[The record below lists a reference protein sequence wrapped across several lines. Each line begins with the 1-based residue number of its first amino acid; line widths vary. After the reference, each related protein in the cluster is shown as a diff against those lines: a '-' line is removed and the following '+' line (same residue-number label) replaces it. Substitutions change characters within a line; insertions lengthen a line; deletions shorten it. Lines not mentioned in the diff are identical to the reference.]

1 MVPGFDVESLNKLGK
16 LIAGLERYNLEGS
29 APETFDAVDLLEEGE
44 QAFFQVKSLTNFWSQ
59 NKEMDFAH
67 HVVDIVMGAHH
78 QRHADLSFLL
88 LGTEAK
94 LAVYISL
101 GTEKTTRSILEGVFP
116 GIVLEPVAT
125 QDLAA
130 LLRFP
135 FKSQGILT
143 GIPSRKAF
151 DPDRPSAQSESG
163 AQNVTHAVNGA
174 KDQSQLERVIRGMHS
189 ANWAYMVQAHPRP
202 RQKVVEERMRTV
214 DLLTQITTRSHVQ
227 WSSTKQENQQFTSID
242 SGAQIKSFSGDMIN
256 YRAQYLKKLLERE
269 LERLDQAAAAGQWI
283 VHSYFGASTA
293 DDAQR
298 LASLLLGTLAGTDSR
313 PEPLRAF
320 TCEKYGASLEEYY
333 TFLSSQEV
341 ATLIQ
346 LPREE
351 VPGYAIHDYV
361 KFDVDFDAP
370 ESGNL
375 PLGKIQ
381 HNGHDSQETFDISL
395 DALTKHAVVI
405 GVTGSGK
412 TTTVMNLL
420 DQAVE
425 AGKPFL
431 VIEPAKTEYRALR
444 SALGDR
450 ADLRIYTL
458 GNEMVAPFRLNPF
471 EFEVTDEPG
480 SGALMTHIDF
490 LKAVFTAAFP
500 MYAPLP
506 QVLETAIYEIYED
519 KGWDVTSG
527 TNRRLTRWT
536 ERQKYPIFP
545 TLADLDR
552 KAQVVAD
559 RLQYNPEADA
569 HIKASLKAR
578 IGSLRIGAKGLM
590 LDCARGIP
598 MAELLARPTI
608 LELEHIGN
616 DDEKTFIMGL
626 LLSRLYEYRRLQ
638 TDSVNG
644 GNKLTGQGLRHLIVF
659 EEAHRLLQ
667 NTGPVMPSNPDSANP
682 RAQAV
687 EVFTNMLSEIRAYG
701 QGVLVAE
708 QIPSKLAPDVLKNTN
723 LKIAH
728 RLIAQDDRKSLGQ
741 TMNLTPAQQMHLGV
755 LTPGQAVVY
764 AEGADHSYLVRMEN
778 YKRNLQP
785 LSDSDLKRISRK
797 YASVKPFQ
805 AIVDYDAYQIPLT
818 LMGGPNPTLYQAA
831 TRLLDM
837 EQTQWLWAN
846 LLLRLVAN
854 PESLLRVL
862 LRFIESIETEMT
874 YLSTEQQDELLR
886 MVIVQGCAQAIQARG
901 AKFGWSYP
909 VTEELR
915 LTLTY
920 GLVIMSNGYQTLSV
934 EGAPTSEEQLQQ
946 IQAELE
952 KGGEYLDQ
960 FIAKYTQLSQR
971 RHGPFN
977 GCAICQARCLY
988 RSDVSTLLTPR
999 DIQRLHG
1006 ELLDE
1011 AHTTVEERNV
1021 GVMQAATSLA
1031 QSWLASEEV
1040 NDALVGV
1047 GYCMVLHAIANADM
1061 SEYERV
1067 IVSDGLQAY
1076 FAPQD
1081 QDVEEE

>member
-16 LIAGLERYNLEGS
+16 LIAGLERYNLEGA
-29 APETFDAVDLLEEGE
+29 APETFDAIDLLEEGE
-44 QAFFQVKSLTNFWSQ
+44 QAFFKIKGLTDFWSQ

-67 HVVDIVMGAHH
+67 HVVDIVIGAHH
-78 QRHADLSFLL
+78 QRHADLTFLL
-88 LGTEAK
+88 LGTGTK

-125 QDLAA
+125 QDLVA

-135 FKSQGILT
+135 FKAQGLLT

-151 DPDRPSAQSESG
+151 DPNRPSVQSEQDGQQVSH
-163 AQNVTHAVNGA
+163 NVNGS
-174 KDQSQLERVIRGMHS
+174 KDQAQMERVIRGMHG

-242 SGAQIKSFSGDMIN
+242 SGGQTKSFSGDMIN

-283 VHSYFGASTA
+283 VHTYFGASTA

-313 PEPLRAF
+313 PEPLRASI
-320 TCEKYGASLEEYY
+320 CEKYGASLEEYY

-361 KFDVDFDAP
+361 KFDVDFDTP
-370 ESGNL
+370 EGGNL
-375 PLGKIQ
+375 PLGKIR

-420 DQAVE
+420 DQVIE
-425 AGKPFL
+425 ARKPFL
-431 VIEPAKTEYRALR
+431 VIEPAKTEYRSLRNALM
-444 SALGDR
+444 DR
-450 ADLRIYTL
+450 ADIRIYTL

-608 LELEHIGN
+608 LELERIGN

-626 LLSRLYEYRRLQ
+626 LLSKLYEYRRLQ
-638 TDSVNG
+638 ADTATDE
-644 GNKLTGQGLRHLIVF
+644 NKLTGHELRHLIVF

-728 RLIAQDDRKSLGQ
+728 RLIAQDDRQSVAQ
-741 TMNLTPAQQMHLGV
+741 TMNLNPSQQMHLGV

-785 LSDSDLKRISRK
+785 LSDAELKRAGRT
-797 YASVKPFQ
+797 YASVKAFQ
-805 AIVDYDAYQIPLT
+805 AIMDYDTYHIPTT

-831 TRLLDM
+831 TKLLDM
-837 EQTQWLWAN
+837 EQNQWFWAN
-846 LLLRLVAN
+846 LLLRLVVQ
-854 PESLLRVL
+854 PEGVMTAL
-862 LRFIESIETEMT
+862 LRFTESIETEMA

-886 MVIVQGCAQAIQARG
+886 MVLVQGCAQLIQTRG
-901 AKFGWSYP
+901 ARFGWPYP
-909 VTEELR
+909 LTEELR
-915 LTLTY
+915 TALTY
-920 GLVIMSNGYQTLSV
+920 GLAHMSYTYQMANA
-934 EGAPTSEEQLQQ
+934 EGTSHTEESLQQLQAMFE
-946 IQAELE
+946 QA
-952 KGGEYLDQ
+952 GEYLER
-960 FIAKYTQLSQR
+960 FISRYSQLSQR

-977 GCAICQARCLY
+977 GCVHCQAKCLY
-988 RSDVSTLLTPR
+988 RSDVNTLLTPK
-999 DIQRLHG
+999 DMQWLLG
-1006 ELLDE
+1006 ELLND
-1011 AHTTVEERNV
+1011 AYTTTEERYEA
-1021 GVMQAATSLA
+1021 VMQTAIRLV
-1031 QSWLASEEV
+1031 QGWLASEE
-1040 NDALVGV
+1040 ASSTQFGV
-1047 GYCMVLHAIANADM
+1047 GYCAVLHTIANADM

-1067 IVSDGLQAY
+1067 AASDGLQSY
-1076 FAPQD
+1076 FTNQNNQEA
-1081 QDVEEE
+1081 E